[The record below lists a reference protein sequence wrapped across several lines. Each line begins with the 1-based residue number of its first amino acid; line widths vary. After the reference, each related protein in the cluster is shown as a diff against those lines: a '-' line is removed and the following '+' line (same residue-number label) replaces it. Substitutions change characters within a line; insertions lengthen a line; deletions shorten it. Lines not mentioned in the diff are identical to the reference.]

1 MEYRK
6 GLTSVL
12 LGMDIEESEEPEIAV
27 GLYDDGAEVDM
38 LAKSEADRSEAI
50 CERDDIYNN
59 FNIFEGYSRR
69 RS

>member
-1 MEYRK
+1 MEYGK

-38 LAKSEADRSEAI
+38 LAKSEADRSEVI

>member
-1 MEYRK
+1 
-6 GLTSVL
+6 
-12 LGMDIEESEEPEIAV
+12 MDIEESEEPEIAV